1 MWAAEP
7 KDFLLFLQQLRQR
20 AQVQEHNLIVCPHCP
35 GGTGHRVGGAEALD
49 LPPGRKGGSL
59 NGSPWDCQPQVI
71 LLRSTGQSS
80 SADAYECRS
89 PMVPVPPVLTSAQEA
104 PAPPVPTPA

>member
-7 KDFLLFLQQLRQR
+7 KDFLLFPQQLRQR

-49 LPPGRKGGSL
+49 LPPGRKGVLEWLTVGL
-59 NGSPWDCQPQVI
+59 PA
-71 LLRSTGQSS
+71 SS
-80 SADAYECRS
+80 H
-89 PMVPVPPVLTSAQEA
+89 PPAQHWAEQQC
-104 PAPPVPTPA
+104 